1 MGEPVTKDRLLAFS
15 DGVLAILIT
24 IMVLDL
30 HVPEGRH
37 WSELGKD
44 VHVLLAYVISFVYVG
59 IYWTNHHHM
68 LAIVHRVTGGALWA
82 NLHLLFWLSLVPFT
96 TAWSSESHFAS
107 APVAA
112 YGIDLL
118 GCALAYFVL
127 QGVLLR
133 GEGPGSLLARA
144 VGADRKGK
152 ASTVLCIA
160 GIALTFVES
169 WLGLAV
175 YILVALIW
183 LVPDRRV
190 ERVMATGAEQT
201 AE

>member
-1 MGEPVTKDRLLAFS
+1 MTKDRLLAFS
-15 DGVLAILIT
+15 DGVIAILIT
-24 IMVLDL
+24 IMVLELD
-30 HVPEGRH
+30 VPKGGH
-37 WSELGKD
+37 WSDLRD
-44 VHVLLAYVISFVYVG
+44 DLPVLLAYVVSFVYVG

-68 LAIVHRVTGGALWA
+68 LSIVHRVTGGALWA

-96 TAWSSESHFAS
+96 TAWMSENDFQA

-133 GEGPGSLLARA
+133 SEGPDSLLARA

-152 ASTVLCIA
+152 ASSVLCA
-160 GIALTFVES
+160 GGIALTFVER

-175 YILVALIW
+175 YILVALLWFI
-183 LVPDRRV
+183 PDRRV
-190 ERVMATGAEQT
+190 ERTLAASDERL
-201 AE
+201 AD

>member
-1 MGEPVTKDRLLAFS
+1 MTKDRLLAFS

-24 IMVLDL
+24 IMVLELKVPTGGHWSDLGDDL
-30 HVPEGRH
+30 HV
-37 WSELGKD
+37 LY
-44 VHVLLAYVISFVYVG
+44 AYVLSFVYVG

-68 LAIVHRVTGGALWA
+68 LSIVQRVTGGALWA

-96 TAWSSESHFAS
+96 TAWSSENDFRA

-118 GCALAYFVL
+118 GCAVAYFVL

-133 GEGPGSLLARA
+133 SEGPDSLLARA

-160 GIALTFVES
+160 GIGLTFVES

-175 YILVALIW
+175 YIVVALLW

-190 ERVMATGAEQT
+190 ERVLRTSDEEFAD
-201 AE
+201 

>member
-1 MGEPVTKDRLLAFS
+1 MTKDRLLAFS

-24 IMVLDL
+24 IMVLELD
-30 HVPEGRH
+30 VPKGGH
-37 WSELGKD
+37 WSDLGDD
-44 VHVLLAYVISFVYVG
+44 VPVLLAYVISFVYVG

-68 LAIVHRVTGGALWA
+68 LAIVRRVTGGALWA
-82 NLHLLFWLSLVPFT
+82 NLHLLFWLSLVPFS
-96 TAWSSESHFAS
+96 TAWMSENDFAS

-133 GEGPGSLLARA
+133 CEGPDSLLARA

-160 GIALTFVES
+160 GVALTFVQS
-169 WLGLAV
+169 WLGLAI
-175 YILVALIW
+175 YILVALMW

-190 ERVMATGAEQT
+190 ERVMAAGDEHT
-201 AE
+201 A